1 MQQTMIYKT
10 LQRKIKIETVCELL
24 CDRRV
29 NSSCS
34 TIGTCCVTFVK
45 NQVVRQEERTWLQ
58 QREHIHGDLW
68 QRYQV
73 MVTGDKDTKSWLL
86 VTKIPS
92 HGYWWQRYQVMVT
105 CDKDTKSWLLVTK
118 IPSHSY
124 LWQRY
129 QVMVTCDKDTKSWL
143 QLQNFQNDDFN
154 LNTRNSL
161 NFFKFT
167 CNIVLIYLKTMCSL
181 TECKCLFLPIIYRD
195 SKTALSDYCWPWK
208 VGFFK
213 KFNLVNEHFI
223 QRLVWFDLIF
233 GV

>member
-1 MQQTMIYKT
+1 MIYKT
-10 LQRKIKIETVCELL
+10 LQRKIKIEQHEPHKKTVCELL
-24 CDRRV
+24 CNRRV

-34 TIGTCCVTFVK
+34 TIGTCCVTVVK
-45 NQVVRQEERTWLQ
+45 NQVVRQEWGKDLITTKEAYPWWFVTK
-58 QREHIHGDLW
+58 IPSHGYWW

-92 HGYWWQRYQVMVT
+92 HGY
-105 CDKDTKSWLLVTK
+105 
-118 IPSHSY
+118 

-143 QLQNFQNDDFN
+143 QLQNFQSDDFN
-154 LNTRNSL
+154 LTTRNSL
-161 NFFKFT
+161 SFFKFT

-181 TECKCLFLPIIYRD
+181 TECKCLFLPIIYWD

>member
-34 TIGTCCVTFVK
+34 TIGTCCVTVVK

-105 CDKDTKSWLLVTK
+105 CDKDTKSWL
-118 IPSHSY
+118 
-124 LWQRY
+124 
-129 QVMVTCDKDTKSWL
+129 

-167 CNIVLIYLKTMCSL
+167 CSIVLIYLKTMCSL
-181 TECKCLFLPIIYRD
+181 TKCKCLFLPIIYRD

>member
-1 MQQTMIYKT
+1 MQQKGKQFLLHYWH
-10 LQRKIKIETVCELL
+10 LL
-24 CDRRV
+24 CY
-29 NSSCS
+29 
-34 TIGTCCVTFVK
+34 CCQKSGGKTRMRK
-45 NQVVRQEERTWLQ
+45 GLDYNKGS
-58 QREHIHGDLW
+58 IS
-68 QRYQV
+68 
-73 MVTGDKDTKSWLL
+73 MVICDKDTKSWLL

-92 HGYWWQRYQVMVT
+92 HG
-105 CDKDTKSWLLVTK
+105 
-118 IPSHSY
+118 Y

-143 QLQNFQNDDFN
+143 QLQNFQSDDFN
-154 LNTRNSL
+154 LTTRNSL
-161 NFFKFT
+161 SFFKFT

-181 TECKCLFLPIIYRD
+181 TECKCLFLPIIYWD